1 MIDIQDNQ
9 VFCVESNFCEEEE
22 FSPQSNNPDATKYV
36 KVEEVT
42 PSATGF
48 DTEDSHLIDFQQN
61 RNTSQTQDLTANS
74 PQF

>member
-1 MIDIQDNQ
+1 MIDIQNNQ
-9 VFCVESNFCEEEE
+9 VFCVGSNFCDEEE
-22 FSPQSNNPDATKYV
+22 FSPQSNNPDTKYV

-42 PSATGF
+42 PSAAGF